1 MKMQAGNEPCG
12 SAFLAGLADTAARSS
27 VSERR
32 LCVVL
37 SRLCQVA
44 GALDAWLIVPAED
57 HEAPIRCIGPAAKLR
72 NHGFTLDGLWI
83 LRRWMADHAPHVG
96 FRMGAAD
103 EKVREKAEA
112 VPGLPRPFFAFQL
125 LVPES
130 SAEALIVRGPWGV
143 NGIPESTLTLL
154 KASVPGF
161 SALVTKLIGQQRSSR
176 FEKQLD
182 ALSSMAHILMTTKDM
197 EAALTEL
204 ATVTS
209 AVTGFAFVTIDVY
222 DAALETIALRC
233 VAQNRYTAFDNFQR
247 WKEARLKGDPLGS
260 RVLADGA
267 PLFID
272 DLQTDPRVPESS
284 HRFAQR
290 NLLRSAA
297 VVPLVFGEERL
308 GVLSLTGFQTREFAA
323 GLRQL
328 IMTLAAQI
336 STAIKALT
344 LFSELKESEQRL
356 RELNER
362 LQENMEVQHRL
373 ARTDA
378 LTGLPNRRYLEEA
391 LAAEVARAQ
400 RHGGPLSVAMIDV
413 DHFKTV
419 NDVNGHAAGDET
431 LRVLASMARQ
441 VARSSDLV
449 GRFGGD
455 EFTFILPQTDLDGA
469 SELIWRLVREVRAKW
484 TSPRVTVSAGIAE
497 LVPGESAESL
507 LARAD
512 AALYEAK
519 EAGRDTVR
527 LALPPSAG
535 HAELRKAG

>member
-1 MKMQAGNEPCG
+1 MKPTEGRSVG
-12 SAFLAGLADTAARSS
+12 GFLATLADLAAKPS

-32 LCVVL
+32 LSVAL
-37 SRLCQVA
+37 GRLCQVS
-44 GALDAWLIVPAED
+44 GALDAWLLVAAED
-57 HEAPIRCIGPAAKLR
+57 HDAPISCIGPASKLW
-72 NHGFTLDGLWI
+72 NHGFTYDGLLI
-83 LRRWMADHAPHVG
+83 LRRWMADHAPSVG
-96 FRMGAAD
+96 FRMARAD
-103 EKVREKAEA
+103 RRVREKAPA
-112 VPGLPRPFFAFQL
+112 TPGLPRPFFAFQL

-143 NGIPESTLTLL
+143 NGIPEETLALL

-161 SALVTKLIGQQRSSR
+161 SALVTRLIGQQRSSR
-176 FEKQLD
+176 LEKQLD
-182 ALSSMAHILMTTKDM
+182 ALSSMAHILMKTKDM

-209 AVTGFAFVTIDVY
+209 AVTGFAFATIDVY
-222 DAALETIALRC
+222 DAGLESIVLRC
-233 VAQNRYTAFDNFQR
+233 VAQNRYTAFDSFQR
-247 WKEARLKGDPLGS
+247 WKDARLKGDPLGS
-260 RVLADGA
+260 RVLAEGA
-267 PLFID
+267 PLFIE

-284 HRFAQR
+284 HVFAQR
-290 NLLRSAA
+290 NLLRSTA
-297 VVPLVFGEERL
+297 VVPLVFGDERL
-308 GVLSLTGFQTREFAA
+308 GVLSVTGFQTRTFDP

-328 IMTLAAQI
+328 VGTLAAQI

-344 LFSELKESEQRL
+344 LFSELRESEQRL

-362 LQENMEVQHRL
+362 LQENMEIQHRL

-378 LTGLPNRRYLEEA
+378 LTGLPNRRYVEEA
-391 LAAEVARAQ
+391 LTAEVARAH
-400 RHGGPLSVAMIDV
+400 RHGGPLSVAMVDV

-419 NDVNGHAAGDET
+419 NDLHGHAAGDET
-431 LRVLASMARQ
+431 LRVIASMGRG

-469 SELIWRLVREVRAKW
+469 AEVVWRLVREVRGKW
-484 TSPRVTVSAGIAE
+484 TSPRVTLSVGVAE
-497 LVPGESAESL
+497 LLPGESAESL

-527 LALPPSAG
+527 LATPSSAG
-535 HAELRKAG
+535 VQELRKAG